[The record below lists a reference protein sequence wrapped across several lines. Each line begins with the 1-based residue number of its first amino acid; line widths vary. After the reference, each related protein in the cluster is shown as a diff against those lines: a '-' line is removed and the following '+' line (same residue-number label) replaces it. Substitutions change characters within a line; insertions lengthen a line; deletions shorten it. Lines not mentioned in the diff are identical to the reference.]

1 MPDIDHETG
10 EISPHSTQGR
20 ILSALETLKTF
31 PEAMSAVAVGI
42 HDAMEAVRTHQ
53 KGAKVTITLTID
65 PFKTKSNAP
74 LIDEPVV
81 IACDVATKL
90 PKAAAPEQL
99 FFPDEDGN
107 PSRTPAHRQR
117 GLGLGVNVN
126 G

>member
-1 MPDIDHETG
+1 MPDIDHDTG

-20 ILSALETLKTF
+20 ILSAMETLRSF

-53 KGAKVTITLTID
+53 KGAKVTISITID
-65 PFKTKSNAP
+65 PFKTKSKAP
-74 LIDEPVV
+74 LIDEPVC
-81 IACDVATKL
+81 IACDVAVKL
-90 PKAAAPEQL
+90 PKSAPPEQL

-107 PSRTPAHRQR
+107 PTRTPTQRQR

-126 G
+126 